1 MKLLL
6 LTTLITSTRPYRS
19 LPPVTF
25 CEPEGN
31 PKSKIQNQMTP
42 TLKNRDILTQ
52 LLALNPP
59 LTIPQLQSLRTQATG
74 YLQEETIPSN
84 KDEEWRFTDLS
95 PLLTQTFPA
104 PNSQIPPVNIH
115 GLIFSEAANTRLTF
129 VNGIYAP
136 EYSSLNLPT
145 GVFVGN
151 LAAAM
156 EEGLAI
162 ADYLG
167 KQPGGEEVFTAI
179 NTAGINE
186 AAVIWLGK
194 DISIESPIHLLFIAT
209 VDDTAISIQPR
220 TLIVLETGS
229 NVTLVEE
236 YLHTSVPAQQAVSV
250 SNRSYFTNS
259 VTEIWIGDTAK
270 LNHTRIQDED
280 ITAIHIGKTAVSQ
293 SQHSCYT
300 GNSIDLGSKLSR
312 HNWEIFQIG
321 AQTETHLNG
330 LAMVNGEQESD
341 THSVIALTKPHGIT
355 NQLHKCIV
363 DERAHGIFNGKVF
376 VPQAAQQTNAGQL
389 NRNLL
394 LSSTARIDT
403 KPQLEITADNVKC
416 SHGATVSQLEDDEI
430 FYLQSRGLDVETAK
444 ILLINAFAVEIIDRI
459 PVTSI
464 REKLAVAVKAFK
476 AN

>member
-1 MKLLL
+1 M
-6 LTTLITSTRPYRS
+6 TST
-19 LPPVTF
+19 LT
-25 CEPEGN
+25 
-31 PKSKIQNQMTP
+31 
-42 TLKNRDILTQ
+42 NRDTYLAQ
-52 LLALNPP
+52 LLALTSPP
-59 LTIPQLQSLRTQATG
+59 ATPQLLELRTQAAA
-74 YLQEETIPSN
+74 YLQEETLPSN
-84 KDEEWRFTDLS
+84 KDEEWRFTNLD
-95 PLLTQTFPA
+95 PLLTQTFAA
-104 PNSQIPPVNIH
+104 PDAQLPPVNIN
-115 GLIFSEAANTRLTF
+115 GLILPEATNTRIVF

-136 EYSSLNLPT
+136 LLSSLANLPA
-145 GVFVGN
+145 GVFIGN
-151 LAAAM
+151 LAAANAA
-156 EEGLAI
+156 GLEI
-162 ADYLG
+162 SKYLG

-186 AAVIWLGK
+186 AAVVWLAP
-194 DISIESPIHLLFIAT
+194 DIAFETPIHLLFITT
-209 VDDTAISIQPR
+209 VDDTAIATQPR
-220 TLIVLETGS
+220 ALIVLEQRS
-229 NVTLVEE
+229 SATLIQE
-236 YLHTSVPAQQAVSV
+236 YLHTSIPVGEAPRNEA
-250 SNRSYFTNS
+250 RPYFNNA
-259 VTEIWIGDTAK
+259 VTEVWLGDTAK

-293 SQHSCYT
+293 SQHSAYT
-300 GNSIDLGSKLSR
+300 GTSIELGSKLSR

-321 AQTETHLNG
+321 AQTETYLNG
-330 LAMVNGEQESD
+330 LTMVNGEQESD
-341 THSVIALTKPHGIT
+341 THSTIALTKPHGIT
-355 NQLHKCIV
+355 DQLHKCIV
-363 DERAHGIFNGKVF
+363 DDRAHAIFNGKVF

-459 PVTSI
+459 PVASV

>member
-1 MKLLL
+1 
-6 LTTLITSTRPYRS
+6 
-19 LPPVTF
+19 
-25 CEPEGN
+25 
-31 PKSKIQNQMTP
+31 MTA
-42 TLKNRDILTQ
+42 TLTQ
-52 LLALNPP
+52 LIP
-59 LTIPQLQSLRTQATG
+59 LTPPANPQLQDIRTQASA
-74 YLQEETIPSN
+74 YLQEETIPTN
-84 KDEEWRFTDLS
+84 RDEEWRFTNLA
-95 PLLTQTFPA
+95 PLLAQTFAA
-104 PNSQIPPVNIH
+104 PSTQLPLVNIN
-115 GLIFSEAANTRLTF
+115 GLVIPEAPESRLVF

-136 EYSSLNLPT
+136 QYSSIANLPA
-145 GVFVGN
+145 GVFIGN
-151 LAAAM
+151 LVAATAA
-156 EEGLAI
+156 GLAVT
-162 ADYLG
+162 DYLG

-186 AAVIWLGK
+186 AAVVWLNK
-194 DISIESPIHLLFIAT
+194 DSFYESPIQLLFIAT
-209 VDDTAISIQPR
+209 VDDVAVAIQPR
-220 TLIVLETGS
+220 TLIVMAAGS
-229 NVTLVEE
+229 SATLVQE
-236 YLHTSVPAQQAVSV
+236 YLHTSIP
-250 SNRSYFTNS
+250 NHPYFNNA
-259 VTEIWIGDTAK
+259 VTEIWLGDTAK

-293 SQHSCYT
+293 SQHSSYT

-321 AQTETHLNG
+321 AQTETNLNG
-330 LAMVNGEQESD
+330 LAMVNGEQEAD
-341 THSVIALTKPHGIT
+341 THSTIALTKPHGTT

-363 DERAHGIFNGKVF
+363 DDRAHGIFNGKVF

-459 PVTSI
+459 PVASV

-476 AN
+476 AS

>member
-1 MKLLL
+1 
-6 LTTLITSTRPYRS
+6 
-19 LPPVTF
+19 
-25 CEPEGN
+25 
-31 PKSKIQNQMTP
+31 MTA
-42 TLKNRDILTQ
+42 TLTQ
-52 LLALNPP
+52 LIP
-59 LTIPQLQSLRTQATG
+59 LTPPANPQLQDIRTQAAA
-74 YLQEETIPSN
+74 YLQEETIPTTKN
-84 KDEEWRFTDLS
+84 EEWRFTNLA
-95 PLLTQTFPA
+95 PLLAQTFTA
-104 PNSQIPPVNIH
+104 PKQQLPPVNIN
-115 GLIFSEAANTRLTF
+115 GLVMPEAPDSRLVF
-129 VNGIYAP
+129 VNGIYAA
-136 EYSSLNLPT
+136 EYSSIANLPA

-151 LAAAM
+151 LAAATNA
-156 EEGLAI
+156 GLAVT
-162 ADYLG
+162 DYLG

-186 AAVIWLGK
+186 AAVVWLK
-194 DISIESPIHLLFIAT
+194 QDSTCESPIQLLFVAT
-209 VDDTAISIQPR
+209 VDDVAVAIQPR
-220 TLIVLETGS
+220 TLIVMEAGS
-229 NVTLVEE
+229 SATVVQE
-236 YLHTSVPAQQAVSV
+236 YLHASIDNHA
-250 SNRSYFTNS
+250 YFSNS
-259 VTEIWIGDTAK
+259 VTEIWLGDTAK

-293 SQHSCYT
+293 SQHSSYT
-300 GNSIDLGSKLSR
+300 GNSIDLGAKLSR

-321 AQTETHLNG
+321 AQTETNLNG

-341 THSVIALTKPHGIT
+341 THSVIALTQPHGVT

-363 DERAHGIFNGKVF
+363 DDRAHAIFNGKVF

-394 LSSTARIDT
+394 LSPKARIDT

-459 PVTSI
+459 PVVSI

>member
-1 MKLLL
+1 M
-6 LTTLITSTRPYRS
+6 TST
-19 LPPVTF
+19 LT
-25 CEPEGN
+25 
-31 PKSKIQNQMTP
+31 
-42 TLKNRDILTQ
+42 NRDTYLAQ
-52 LLALNPP
+52 LLALTP
-59 LTIPQLQSLRTQATG
+59 LPATPQLLELRTQAAG

-84 KDEEWRFTDLS
+84 KDEEWRFTNLD
-95 PLLTQTFPA
+95 PLLTQTFTA
-104 PNSQIPPVNIH
+104 PEAQVPPVNIN
-115 GLIFSEAANTRLTF
+115 GLVIPEAASTRVVF

-136 EYSSLNLPT
+136 LLSSLADLPA

-151 LAAAM
+151 LAAANAA
-156 EEGLAI
+156 GLAI
-162 ADYLG
+162 STYMG

-186 AAVIWLGK
+186 AAVVWLAP
-194 DISIESPIHLLFIAT
+194 DTCIETPIHLLFITT
-209 VDDTAISIQPR
+209 VDDTAIATQPR
-220 TLIVLETGS
+220 TLVVLEQRS
-229 NVTLVEE
+229 SATLVQE
-236 YLHTSVPAQQAVSV
+236 YLHTSIPD
-250 SNRSYFTNS
+250 RPYFNNA
-259 VTEIWIGDTAK
+259 VTEVWLGDTAT

-293 SQHSCYT
+293 FAQSSYT
-300 GNSIDLGSKLSR
+300 GNSIELGSKLSR

-321 AQTETHLNG
+321 AQTQTYLNG
-330 LAMVNGEQESD
+330 LTMVNGAQESD
-341 THSVIALTKPHGIT
+341 THSSIALTKPHGIT

-363 DERAHGIFNGKVF
+363 DDRAHAIFNGKVF

-430 FYLQSRGLDVETAK
+430 FYLQSRGLDIETAK

-459 PVTSI
+459 PVASV

>member
-1 MKLLL
+1 
-6 LTTLITSTRPYRS
+6 
-19 LPPVTF
+19 
-25 CEPEGN
+25 
-31 PKSKIQNQMTP
+31 MTA
-42 TLKNRDILTQ
+42 TLTQ
-52 LLALNPP
+52 LIP
-59 LTIPQLQSLRTQATG
+59 LTPPVNPQLQDIRTQAAA
-74 YLQEETIPSN
+74 YLQEETIPTN
-84 KDEEWRFTDLS
+84 KNEEWRFTNLD
-95 PLLTQTFPA
+95 PLLAQTFAA
-104 PNSQIPPVNIH
+104 PSTQVPPVNIN
-115 GLIFSEAANTRLTF
+115 GLVIPEAPDSRLVF

-136 EYSSLNLPT
+136 EYSSIANLPV

-151 LAAAM
+151 LATAIDA
-156 EEGLAI
+156 GLVVT
-162 ADYLG
+162 DYLG

-186 AAVIWLGK
+186 AAVVWLSK
-194 DISIESPIHLLFIAT
+194 DSFYESPIQLLFIAT
-209 VDDTAISIQPR
+209 VDDVAVAIQPR
-220 TLIVLETGS
+220 TLIVMEARS
-229 NVTLVEE
+229 NATLVQE
-236 YLHTSVPAQQAVSV
+236 YLHTSIP
-250 SNRSYFTNS
+250 NYPYFTNA
-259 VTEIWIGDTAK
+259 VTEIWLGDTAK

-293 SQHSCYT
+293 SQHSSYT
-300 GNSIDLGSKLSR
+300 GNSIDLGAKLSR

-321 AQTETHLNG
+321 AQTETNLNG
-330 LAMVNGEQESD
+330 LAMVNGEQEAD
-341 THSVIALTKPHGIT
+341 THSTIALTKPHGTT

-363 DERAHGIFNGKVF
+363 DDRAHAIFNGKVF

-459 PVTSI
+459 PVASV

>member
-1 MKLLL
+1 
-6 LTTLITSTRPYRS
+6 
-19 LPPVTF
+19 
-25 CEPEGN
+25 
-31 PKSKIQNQMTP
+31 MTA
-42 TLKNRDILTQ
+42 TLTQ
-52 LLALNPP
+52 LIP
-59 LTIPQLQSLRTQATG
+59 LTPPANPQLQDIRTQASA
-74 YLQEETIPSN
+74 YLQEETIPTN
-84 KDEEWRFTDLS
+84 RDEEWRFTNLA
-95 PLLTQTFPA
+95 PLLAQTFAA
-104 PNSQIPPVNIH
+104 PSTQVPPVNIH
-115 GLIFSEAANTRLTF
+115 GLVIPEAPDSRLVF

-136 EYSSLNLPT
+136 QYSSIANLPA

-151 LAAAM
+151 LAAAIAA
-156 EEGLAI
+156 GLAVI
-162 ADYLG
+162 DYLG

-186 AAVIWLGK
+186 AAVVWVKK
-194 DISIESPIHLLFIAT
+194 DSSYESPIQLLFIAT
-209 VDDTAISIQPR
+209 VDDVAVAIQPR
-220 TLIVLETGS
+220 TLIVMAAGS
-229 NVTLVEE
+229 SATLVQE
-236 YLHTSVPAQQAVSV
+236 YLHTSIP
-250 SNRSYFTNS
+250 NHPYFNNA
-259 VTEIWIGDTAK
+259 VTEIWLGDAAK

-293 SQHSCYT
+293 SQHSSYT
-300 GNSIDLGSKLSR
+300 GNSIDLGAKLSR

-321 AQTETHLNG
+321 AQTETNLNG
-330 LAMVNGEQESD
+330 LAMVNGDQESD

-363 DERAHGIFNGKVF
+363 DDRAHAIFNGKVF

-394 LSSTARIDT
+394 LSSNARIDT

-459 PVTSI
+459 PVASV
-464 REKLAVAVKAFK
+464 REKLAIAVKAFK
-476 AN
+476 AS

>member
-1 MKLLL
+1 
-6 LTTLITSTRPYRS
+6 
-19 LPPVTF
+19 
-25 CEPEGN
+25 
-31 PKSKIQNQMTP
+31 MTP
-42 TLKNRDILTQ
+42 TLKNSHTLSQ
-52 LLALNPP
+52 LLIPP
-59 LTIPQLQSLRTQATG
+59 PANPQLQHLRTQASG

-95 PLLTQTFPA
+95 PLLTQTFTA
-104 PNSQIPPVNIH
+104 PNPQIPLVNIH
-115 GLIFSEAANTRLTF
+115 GLILPEAANTRLTF
-129 VNGIYAP
+129 VNGIYAAQ
-136 EYSSLNLPT
+136 YSSLNLPT

-229 NVTLVEE
+229 NATLVEE

>member
-1 MKLLL
+1 
-6 LTTLITSTRPYRS
+6 
-19 LPPVTF
+19 
-25 CEPEGN
+25 
-31 PKSKIQNQMTP
+31 MTA
-42 TLKNRDILTQ
+42 TLTQ
-52 LLALNPP
+52 FIP
-59 LTIPQLQSLRTQATG
+59 LTPPANPQLQDIRTQAAA
-74 YLQEETIPSN
+74 YLQEETIPTN
-84 KDEEWRFTDLS
+84 KNEEWRFTNLS
-95 PLLTQTFPA
+95 PLLAQTFAA
-104 PNSQIPPVNIH
+104 PSTQIPPVNIN
-115 GLIFSEAANTRLTF
+115 GLVIPEAPDSRLVF

-136 EYSSLNLPT
+136 QYSSIANLPA

-151 LAAAM
+151 LAAAVDA
-156 EEGLAI
+156 GLAVT
-162 ADYLG
+162 DYLG

-186 AAVIWLGK
+186 AAVVWLTK
-194 DISIESPIHLLFIAT
+194 DSSCESPIQLLFIAT
-209 VDDTAISIQPR
+209 VDDVAVAIQPR
-220 TLIVLETGS
+220 TLVVMEAGS
-229 NVTLVEE
+229 SGTLVQE
-236 YLHTSVPAQQAVSV
+236 YLHTSIP
-250 SNRSYFTNS
+250 NHPYFNNA
-259 VTEIWIGDTAK
+259 VTEIWLGDTAK
-270 LNHTRIQDED
+270 LSHTRIQDED

-321 AQTETHLNG
+321 AQTETNLNG

-341 THSVIALTKPHGIT
+341 THSTIALTKPHGTT

-363 DERAHGIFNGKVF
+363 DDRAHAIFNGKVF

-459 PVTSI
+459 PVASV

-476 AN
+476 AS

>member
-1 MKLLL
+1 M
-6 LTTLITSTRPYRS
+6 
-19 LPPVTF
+19 
-25 CEPEGN
+25 
-31 PKSKIQNQMTP
+31 
-42 TLKNRDILTQ
+42 
-52 LLALNPP
+52 A
-59 LTIPQLQSLRTQATG
+59 
-74 YLQEETIPSN
+74 
-84 KDEEWRFTDLS
+84 
-95 PLLTQTFPA
+95 QTFTA
-104 PNSQIPPVNIH
+104 PNPQIPPVNIH
-115 GLIFSEAANTRLTF
+115 GLILPEAPDTRIVF
-129 VNGIYAP
+129 VNGIYAAQ
-136 EYSSLNLPT
+136 YSSLKLPT

-151 LAAAM
+151 LATAIAA
-156 EEGLAI
+156 GFAI

-179 NTAGINE
+179 NTAGMNE
-186 AAVIWLGK
+186 TAVVWLSK
-194 DISIESPIHLLFIAT
+194 DISHETPIQLLFIAT

-220 TLIVLETGS
+220 TLMVLESGS
-229 NVTLVEE
+229 SATVVEE
-236 YLHTSVPAQQAVSV
+236 YLHTSIPNHA
-250 SNRSYFTNS
+250 YFNNI
-259 VTEIWIGDTAK
+259 VTEIWLGDTAK

-280 ITAIHIGKTAVSQ
+280 ITAIHIAKTAVSQ

-300 GNSIDLGSKLSR
+300 GNSIDLGAKLSR

-341 THSVIALTKPHGIT
+341 THSTIALTKPHGIT

-363 DERAHGIFNGKVF
+363 DDRAHAIFNGKVF

-389 NRNLL
+389 NRNLI
-394 LSSTARIDT
+394 LSSTAKIDT

-459 PVTSI
+459 PVVSI
-464 REKLAVAVKAFK
+464 REKLAIAVKAFK